1 MKGYIKHIEGNIIA
15 SKKFHYAQNWICYGS
30 SEFNKREDLI
40 LNDTHR
46 AIPYATY
53 VAKGDI
59 ALYNLTGIPL
69 DELESIINESD
80 LVASFKHQAAVEY
93 FKENI
98 EKIKKQV
105 EEAENI
111 PENLEQSLYRG
122 LFTDVFSVFELFLSD
137 VILCMIY
144 NCDDKYY
151 EKAIKF
157 FKQEKDI
164 GESEPVKNLEA
175 KVHKY
180 FYDGIVYHRFE
191 KVKSIFNEIFDIDVP
206 DYKDKIKKFLHKRNN
221 IVHRYSYSNQ
231 DRTLLTTLTK
241 QDISDWIQV
250 VEEFVGEL
258 VTEIEKKIV

>member
-1 MKGYIKHIEGNIIA
+1 MDFHAANIQLLSELFA
-15 SKKFHYAQNWICYGS
+15 FHLLLTI
-30 SEFNKREDLI
+30 I

-93 FKENI
+93 FRENI

-164 GESEPVKNLEA
+164 GESEPVKNIEE

-180 FYDGIVYHRFE
+180 FYDGIVYHRFD
-191 KVKSIFNEIFDIDVP
+191 KVKSIFKKIFDIDVP
-206 DYKDKIKKFLHKRNN
+206 DYEDKIKKFLHKRNN